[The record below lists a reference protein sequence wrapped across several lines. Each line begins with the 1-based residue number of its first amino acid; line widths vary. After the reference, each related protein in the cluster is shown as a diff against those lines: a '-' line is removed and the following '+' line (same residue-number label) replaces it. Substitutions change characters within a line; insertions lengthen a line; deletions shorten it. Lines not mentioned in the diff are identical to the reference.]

1 MEYVELGLWDNW
13 DTGAPEREEGA
24 LALLEAVKKHGKVR
38 ALFGYSGR
46 TRELIAANNMIA
58 TIDKM
63 DHDMEL
69 EYEYEYGTT
78 LTITKK

>member
-13 DTGAPEREEGA
+13 DTDAPEREEGA
-24 LALLEAVKKHGKVR
+24 LALLEAVKKYGKVR
-38 ALFGYSGR
+38 ALFSYSGR
-46 TRELIAANNMIA
+46 TRELIAANKIVEA
-58 TIDKM
+58 IDKM